1 MTEEIKEAAD
11 EDNEDGF
18 VGVIPSELPLKLAIL
33 GRPFSGKKTIASM
46 LVEKYGGDKNI
57 RIFNMDDV
65 IKEALDYITP
75 KKVDEAALEAQKK
88 AKKGKVEEV
97 VNLDIFEGKHPSTY
111 KRIANEMKSK
121 FFSDYEGDNLPQ
133 QVDLPN
139 VVFDDQMMVNLFVE
153 RLKLE
158 YEGQDLSVSQ
168 ADLEAGIAREQ
179 ELVD

>member
-1 MTEEIKEAAD
+1 
-11 EDNEDGF
+11 
-18 VGVIPSELPLKLAIL
+18 
-33 GRPFSGKKTIASM
+33 M
-46 LVEKYGGDKNI
+46 LVDKYGGDKNV

-97 VNLDIFEGKHPSTY
+97 VNVDAFEGKHPKKY
-111 KRIANEMKSK
+111 KEIATEMKSK

-139 VVFDDQMMVNLFVE
+139 LVFDD
-153 RLKLE
+153 
-158 YEGQDLSVSQ
+158 
-168 ADLEAGIAREQ
+168 
-179 ELVD
+179 